1 MTGERF
7 ELDFIFSARER
18 FAGLEACAG
27 MASRRRDVT
36 LHFLSHPLLTV
47 ILAPLLGYIW
57 IGWLLRVYEALSS
70 AGLAGLTQ
78 RFNLVDGLFGV
89 FLTWLILDQAWSHLA
104 RFWGREKAMRAGR
117 EGVNW
122 GAQRLRADAEGLAI
136 ELAARSTHYRW
147 PAFIGLERTRRF
159 VLLMLAPG
167 LGVAIPR
174 RAFASEAEAETF
186 CDFAERCIAGVESR
200 D

>member
-1 MTGERF
+1 MTGARF
-7 ELDFIFSARER
+7 EMDFVLSARER
-18 FAGLEACAG
+18 FAGLEACANS
-27 MASRRRDVT
+27 ASRRQDVT
-36 LHFLSHPLLTV
+36 LHFLSHPLVAV
-47 ILAPLLGYIW
+47 ILVPLLGYLW
-57 IGWLLRVYEALSS
+57 IAWLLRVYEVVL
-70 AGLAGLTQ
+70 AGGLVGLTQ
-78 RFNLVDGLFGV
+78 SFGVVDGLFGV
-89 FLTWLILDQAWSHLA
+89 FLTWLILDQAWAQLA